1 MKKIWILFFVV
12 FLFSLS
18 VNGISFSYVP
28 GIYDETIEVNHL
40 VADVVYVQIEQSVGN
55 QAYDWLSFIPKSKTH
70 TIEDYN
76 GAKNVPIRWNIP
88 KNANVGT
95 YQLEINA
102 FNQDNKLLKT
112 YDIELV
118 VSNKNVV
125 AMKNFFSKTVDF
137 KLFELTYL
145 AISIILAGVVGI
157 VFLFLQIKKWL
168 FG

>member
-1 MKKIWILFFVV
+1 MKKLLLLIFGVL
-12 FLFSLS
+12 LFSLS
-18 VNGISFSYVP
+18 VNAISFSYVP
-28 GIYDETIEVNHL
+28 GIYDETLEVNHL
-40 VADVVYVQIEQSVGN
+40 VADVVYVQIEQSIGN
-55 QAYDWLSFIPKSKTH
+55 QAYDWLSFIPKSKTY
-70 TIEDYN
+70 IIKDYT
-76 GAKNVPIRWNIP
+76 GAKDVPIRWNIP

-95 YQLEINA
+95 YQLQINA

-125 AMKNFFSKTVDF
+125 AMKTFFSKTVDF

-145 AISIILAGVVGI
+145 AISIILAGVVGM